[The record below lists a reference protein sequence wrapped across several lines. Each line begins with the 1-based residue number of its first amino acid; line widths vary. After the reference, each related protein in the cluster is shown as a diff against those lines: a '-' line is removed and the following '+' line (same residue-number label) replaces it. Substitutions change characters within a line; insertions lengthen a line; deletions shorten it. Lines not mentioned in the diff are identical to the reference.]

1 MTSKVRQ
8 RQTNITRFLEA
19 SLLRQA
25 EGKLKNGILKLECTT
40 EESVNTGL
48 GISTGGYNINHE
60 NMVSMGGRKLS

>member
-25 EGKLKNGILKLECTT
+25 EGKLKKKKVLKFVT
-40 EESVNTGL
+40 ELFNADKKCNFYSRTNIPTYFRPSL
-48 GISTGGYNINHE
+48 NISQVT
-60 NMVSMGGRKLS
+60 

>member
-25 EGKLKNGILKLECTT
+25 EGKVKNIKAAAYDGARMAFSFSFFVKTCCE
-40 EESVNTGL
+40 
-48 GISTGGYNINHE
+48 
-60 NMVSMGGRKLS
+60 